1 MQGRL
6 TYPAPVQNKVPF
18 LGGSGRQDNHRM
30 TWQTLSPETSELGES
45 PFWLA
50 AEQRLYW
57 VDIDGRQIRRC
68 TVATGLVESWAM
80 PEEPGCIAPALS
92 AGGIKGLVIALR
104 SGIYR
109 ATEWGGPLRLLAA
122 APYDIATTRFN
133 DGKAD
138 PLGRFWAGTVYGP
151 RTAPLAELFSFDA
164 QGGQPAAMVRQ
175 AGGATVANGLA
186 WSPDA
191 KTLYWSDTTSHSI
204 RVWDW
209 DAAANLM
216 SNERVFKQWPRKPA
230 GWRADDPAAP
240 AYGGRPDGAAVD
252 CAGNYYVAMFEGAR
266 LLKLSPA
273 GEVLA
278 DIAVP
283 AQCPTMPC
291 FGGPDF
297 KTLYLTT
304 ARHGRPAS
312 ELARYPQSGC
322 VLSMRVEVPGLPVNV
337 FAG

>member
-1 MQGRL
+1 
-6 TYPAPVQNKVPF
+6 
-18 LGGSGRQDNHRM
+18 M
-30 TWQTLSPETSELGES
+30 TWQTLTTEPSELGES
-45 PFWLA
+45 PFWHGG
-50 AEQRLYW
+50 EQRLYW
-57 VDIDGRQIRRC
+57 VDIDGRKISRC
-68 TVATGLVESWAM
+68 TVATGLVENWAM

-92 AGGIKGLVIALR
+92 ADGIRGLVIALR
-104 SGIYR
+104 SGLYR
-109 ATEWGGPLRLLAA
+109 AVDWGGPLRLLAA
-122 APYDIATTRFN
+122 APYDTLTTRFN

-151 RTAPLAELFSFDA
+151 RTEALAELFSVDSRD
-164 QGGQPAAMVRQ
+164 GQPATLTRQ

-191 KTLYWSDTTSHSI
+191 RTLYWSDTTSHTI
-204 RVWDW
+204 RAWDW
-209 DAAANLM
+209 DAAANRM
-216 SNERVFKQWPRKPA
+216 SNERVFKRWPRKPA
-230 GWRADDPAAP
+230 GWRVDDPAAP

-252 CAGNYYVAMFEGAR
+252 SAGNYYVAMFEGAR

-278 DIAVP
+278 DFPVP

-291 FGGPDF
+291 FGGDDL

-312 ELARYPQSGC
+312 ELARFAQSGC
-322 VLSMRVEVPGLPVNV
+322 VLSMRVEVPGLPANV